1 MTEPTVRLR
10 RAPGAPADHP
20 APSRAHATDAGLDLR
35 ASVSVVIH
43 PGQCRAVPT
52 GWVWAIAPGFEGQV
66 RPRSGRSLRR
76 PELRIANAPGTVD
89 AGYRDEV
96 KVIVHNTGDRVVGI
110 DAGERIAQ
118 MVVAPV
124 SLCVPVV
131 VDELDETERGA
142 AGFGST
148 GD

>member
-1 MTEPTVRLR
+1 MTEPLVRLR
-10 RAPGAPADHP
+10 RAPGAPVNHP
-20 APSRAHATDAGLDLR
+20 PPSRAHATDAGLDLR

-52 GWVWAIAPGFEGQV
+52 GWVWAIAPGYEGQV
-66 RPRSGRSLRR
+66 RPRSGRSLRN
-76 PELRIANAPGTVD
+76 PELRVANAPGTVD
-89 AGYRDEV
+89 SGCRLEIC
-96 KVIVHNTGDRVVGI
+96 VILHNTGDRVVGI
-110 DAGERIAQ
+110 EAGESIAQ
-118 MVVAPV
+118 MVVSPV

-131 VDELDETERGA
+131 VDELDDTERGA